1 MTIPEQNSLQPD
13 LPRRGLLATAAA
25 AAIAAAGFGAAPPV
39 AAQTA
44 QPADWRVTSAAQP
57 GLLRDHH
64 LRIAEAITKGSGNA
78 VKAEFQFV
86 ASEQEALQQ
95 VVRGRLQVGVISVL
109 GLASIAPELA
119 VFATPYLWAS
129 PAEGD
134 AILDRQGM
142 QWVAPAMDAKGL
154 VLIGMAE
161 TGFNDVVGKLPL
173 LAPADVKG
181 KKIRVSPAP
190 SSQFFWSSLAANGVQ
205 LPLGEMFPGLEQG
218 LVEGADL
225 PFVYYITT
233 PAAKSAP
240 HVTLTRH
247 THLFNGVVANK
258 AEWGKLSPAQQD
270 GIRKAL
276 PSYATLRAEV
286 RAAEGPLMARFES
299 EGGKVHR
306 ISDAQRKAWYEMV
319 APGQAAYVEKIG
331 PAAVKLFSEIQAARK
346 GR

>member
-1 MTIPEQNSLQPD
+1 MNSIPRSTARSSDL
-13 LPRRGLLATAAA
+13 LPRRTVLGGAAGAAALGLLGSRTAWASE
-25 AAIAAAGFGAAPPV
+25 
-39 AAQTA
+39 
-44 QPADWRVTSAAQP
+44 DWKVTSAAQP

-64 LRIAEAITKGSGNA
+64 VRITDAITGASGGA

-86 ASEQEALQQ
+86 ANEQEALQQ

-134 AILDRQGM
+134 AVLDRHGM
-142 QWVAPAMDAKGL
+142 RLLAPILDAKGL

-161 TGFNDVVGKLPL
+161 TGFNDVMGKTPL
-173 LAPADVKG
+173 LSPADVKG
-181 KKIRVSPAP
+181 RKIRVSPAP
-190 SSQFFWSSLAANGVQ
+190 SSQFFWGALGANGVQ

-225 PFVYYITT
+225 PFVYYVTT

-247 THLFNGVVANK
+247 THLFNGVFVNK
-258 AEWGKLSPAQQD
+258 AAWSKLSAAQQQS
-270 GIRKAL
+270 IRAAV
-276 PSYATLRAEV
+276 PAYATLRGEV
-286 RAAEGPLMARFES
+286 RASEGPLMQKFES

-306 ISDAQRKAWYEMV
+306 ITDAQRKAWFDLV
-319 APGQAAYVEKIG
+319 APGQVAYVDKMG
-331 PAAVKLFSEIQAARK
+331 PAAVALYSEIQAAR
-346 GR
+346 RSL

>member
-1 MTIPEQNSLQPD
+1 MRTHPFPSL
-13 LPRRGLLATAAA
+13 RRFSRRALLSAAA
-25 AAIAAAGFGAAPPV
+25 AALAVGGLGAAAPAS
-39 AAQTA
+39 AQTA
-44 QPADWRVTSAAQP
+44 EWRVTSAAQP

-64 LRIAEAITKGSGNA
+64 VRIADAISQSSNGA

-95 VVRGRLQVGVISVL
+95 VVRGRLHVGVISVL
-109 GLASIAPELA
+109 GLASIAPEMA

-134 AILDRQGM
+134 AILDRQGL

-154 VLIGMAE
+154 VLIGMSE
-161 TGFNDVVGKLPL
+161 TGFNDVVGKTPL

-181 KKIRVSPAP
+181 RKIRVSPAP
-190 SSQFFWSSLAANGVQ
+190 SSQFFWSALGANGVQ

-247 THLFNGVVANK
+247 THLFNGVVVNK
-258 AEWGKLSPAQQD
+258 AEWNKLSAAQQES
-270 GIRKAL
+270 IRKAI
-276 PSYATLRAEV
+276 PSYATLRGEV
-286 RAAEGPLMARFES
+286 RAAEGPLMAKFEA

-306 ISDAQRKAWYEMV
+306 ITDAQRKLWYDAV
-319 APGQAAYVEKIG
+319 APGQSAYVEKIG
-331 PAAVKLFSEIQAARK
+331 PAAVKLFGEIQTARK
-346 GR
+346 AR

>member
-1 MTIPEQNSLQPD
+1 MKIQHSLFRTPARM
-13 LPRRGLLATAAA
+13 RRAILAAA
-25 AAIAAAGFGAAPPV
+25 AATVLAGGMGASLLS
-39 AAQTA
+39 AAQA
-44 QPADWRVTSAAQP
+44 PVEWRVTSAAQP

-64 LRIAEAITKGSGNA
+64 VRIADAITKASNNA

-95 VVRGRLQVGVISVL
+95 VIRGRLQVGIISVL
-109 GLASIAPELA
+109 GLASVAPEMA
-119 VFATPYLWAS
+119 VFATPFLWAS

-134 AILDRQGM
+134 EVLDKMAM
-142 QWVAPAMDAKGL
+142 QWVGPVMDAKGL
-154 VLIGMAE
+154 LLLGLTE
-161 TGFNDVVGKLPL
+161 TGFNDVVGKAPL
-173 LAPADVKG
+173 LTPADVKG

-190 SSQFFWSSLAANGVQ
+190 SSQFFWSSLGANGVQ

-247 THLFNGVVANK
+247 THLFNGVVVNK
-258 AEWGKLSPAQQD
+258 AEWAKLSAAQQES
-270 GIRKAL
+270 IRKAI
-276 PSYATLRAEV
+276 PTYASLRAEV
-286 RAAEGPLMARFES
+286 RSGEGPLMTKFEK

-306 ISDAQRKAWYEMV
+306 ISDAQRKAWYDMV
-319 APGQAAYVEKIG
+319 APGQTAYVEKMG
-331 PAAVKLFSEIQAARK
+331 PAAVKLYGEIQAARK
-346 GR
+346 AR

>member
-1 MTIPEQNSLQPD
+1 MPTHSSPCSHRTRRRSL
-13 LPRRGLLATAAA
+13 LGALGAAA
-25 AAIAAAGFGAAPPV
+25 LVASILGRPTPAIAQAAE
-39 AAQTA
+39 
-44 QPADWRVTSAAQP
+44 WRVTSAAQP

-64 LRIAEAITKGSGNA
+64 VRIAEAITASSNNA

-95 VVRGRLQVGVISVL
+95 VVRGRLHVGIISVL
-109 GLASIAPELA
+109 GLASIAPEMA

-142 QWVAPAMDAKGL
+142 QWVGPAMDAKGL
-154 VLIGMAE
+154 VLIGMTE
-161 TGFNDVVGKLPL
+161 TGFNDVVGKTPL
-173 LAPADVKG
+173 LSPAEVKG
-181 KKIRVSPAP
+181 RKIRVSPAP
-190 SSQFFWSSLAANGVQ
+190 SSQFFWSALGANGVQ

-247 THLFNGVVANK
+247 THLFNGVVVNK
-258 AEWGKLSPAQQD
+258 AEWGKLSAAQQES
-270 GIRKAL
+270 IRKAI
-276 PSYATLRAEV
+276 PSDATLRAEV
-286 RAAEGPLMARFES
+286 RAAEGPLMAKFEA

-306 ISDAQRKAWYEMV
+306 ISDAQRKLWYDVV

-331 PAAVKLFSEIQAARK
+331 PAAAKLFSDIQAARK
-346 GR
+346 AR